1 MTKEGIE
8 MPVDVLNCLNLNLLL
23 LEKIEEFSL
32 LICNVNQATGFYTI

>member
-23 LEKIEEFSL
+23 LEKIEELL
-32 LICNVNQATGFYTI
+32 LICNVNQATVFYTI